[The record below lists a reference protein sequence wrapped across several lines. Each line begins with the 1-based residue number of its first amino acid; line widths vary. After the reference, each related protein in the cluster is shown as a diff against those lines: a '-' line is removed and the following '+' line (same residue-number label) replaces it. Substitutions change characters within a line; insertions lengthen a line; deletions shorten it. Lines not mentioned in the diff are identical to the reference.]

1 MIVAQKVM
9 NEQLTQYQKMNID
22 FGMFTFAG
30 ECAVYGIVIAAEVL
44 ADKGMSEDEQIQ
56 FVLASL
62 ERLAKQPDFEE
73 ATDTVVR
80 EAALYALGFE

>member
-1 MIVAQKVM
+1 MTTIA
-9 NEQLTQYQKMNID
+9 NNNID
-22 FGMFTFAG
+22 FGMFTYAG

-44 ADKGMSEDEQIQ
+44 ADKGMSEDDQIK

>member
-1 MIVAQKVM
+1 MTTIA
-9 NEQLTQYQKMNID
+9 NNID
-22 FGMFTFAG
+22 FGMFTYAG

-62 ERLAKQPDFEE
+62 ERLSKQPDFEE